1 MVSLP
6 LSKVTNSAESAMLYK
21 FSVKDTKFLS
31 PLMTTFFKAFYTQMF
46 VITTICDGDTLQE
59 YCKSVDFDTSDRP
72 RAYRCLRVNPTYLNF
87 EMGS

>member
-1 MVSLP
+1 
-6 LSKVTNSAESAMLYK
+6 
-21 FSVKDTKFLS
+21 
-31 PLMTTFFKAFYTQMF
+31 MF